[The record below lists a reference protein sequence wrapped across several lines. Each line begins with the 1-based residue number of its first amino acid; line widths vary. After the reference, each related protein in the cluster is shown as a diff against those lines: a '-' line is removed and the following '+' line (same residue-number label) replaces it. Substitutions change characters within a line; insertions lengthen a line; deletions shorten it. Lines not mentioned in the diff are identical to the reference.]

1 MIIGKVIGNL
11 VSTQKHAAYHNRKLL
26 VVKPINLQGK
36 EEKET
41 IIAVDTVDA
50 GIGDKVLVMSEG
62 NSTTEELGFKKRQP
76 LRSIVIAIIDQIHH
90 RQIKEPFFKSESPT
104 HD

>member
-11 VSTQKHAAYHNRKLL
+11 VATQKHPSYHDKKLL
-26 VVKPINLQGK
+26 LVKPIDLKGN
-36 EEKET
+36 EDKET

-62 NSTTEELGFKKRQP
+62 NSTTEELGFEKRQP
-76 LRSIVIAIIDQIHH
+76 LRSLVIAVIDDIYFQ
-90 RQIKEPFFKSESPT
+90 K
-104 HD
+104 